1 MIQTDQDFRQV
12 SSLDEGLVVNQDGS
26 LDVFFGLEAPSG
38 MERNWIQT
46 IPGKVRLCEAQLL
59 WNSSIVRTV
68 AALATDFLKT
78 TRTAKQMGDWTRAT
92 SVGPID
98 YLMGKTDVLEI
109 ATHLNGDGACCEECR
124 KRSALDHCRWPS
136 SFNADE
142 IIVFT
147 LDDCSCFVSWSG
159 S

>member
-38 MERNWIQT
+38 TERNWIQT
-46 IPGKVRLCEAQLL
+46 IPGKGRLCETQLL

-78 TRTAKQMGDWTRAT
+78 TRTAKQMG
-92 SVGPID
+92 
-98 YLMGKTDVLEI
+98 
-109 ATHLNGDGACCEECR
+109 
-124 KRSALDHCRWPS
+124 
-136 SFNADE
+136 
-142 IIVFT
+142 
-147 LDDCSCFVSWSG
+147 
-159 S
+159 